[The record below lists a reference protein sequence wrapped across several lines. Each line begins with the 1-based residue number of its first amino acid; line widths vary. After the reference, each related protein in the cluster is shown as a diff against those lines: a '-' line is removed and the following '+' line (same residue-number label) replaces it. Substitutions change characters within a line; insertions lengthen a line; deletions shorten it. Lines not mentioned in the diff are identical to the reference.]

1 MSDNEEEHYD
11 LDDPMEETGAGD
23 DAGGD
28 AFITTGEEVE
38 GGRAV
43 PRDERITVGSHHLL
57 FVITC
62 FRRHL

>member
-11 LDDPMEETGAGD
+11 LDEPMDETAAGD

-28 AFITTGEEVE
+28 AVVTTGEEIE

-43 PRDERITVGSHHLL
+43 AKEDRITVRKQYQNPVCNR
-57 FVITC
+57 F
-62 FRRHL
+62 